1 MKNNKRALVP
11 KITEADMAAVK
22 SFHRHDGTIT
32 LHDGSNGMR
41 VLRTRDAMETPRSM
55 LSDYLDNPLPVENLF
70 FPING
75 RRDGR
80 PTSANVN
87 RLNSVFADIDY
98 THHRAPD
105 ADLIGRQIACFG
117 MLVAEH
123 VFPQPT
129 YIVRSGQGFWLHYL
143 LREPDS
149 DRSVVRCPETTEQ
162 WREAGRALRERLADR
177 GFPADP
183 SAKNLTQFCR
193 VPNSINTESGSRVVY
208 TANYGI
214 DGQPLLNTLAGV
226 LAALGVTAMPRPL
239 APSSVAARSKPRS
252 GVRVPNRGAGLTNLI
267 ARRERDFDRV
277 VALRG
282 GAVRRGA
289 RNNFARALSSLLSG
303 DPARAEKVRR
313 FCKEKCRPALPNY
326 EIRYLLKN
334 RYKLTDRGIADLWH
348 LTPGENSQLEADY
361 YAVRGHRPRFANQR
375 SIGKTRRELIQD
387 EYGARGAVRVVQR
400 ALADEQ
406 GIVASLDTVG
416 REMKHNVPP
425 ARG

>member
-1 MKNNKRALVP
+1 
-11 KITEADMAAVK
+11 MAAVK

-98 THHRAPD
+98 AHDRAPD
-105 ADLIGRQIACFG
+105 ANLIEREIARFG
-117 MLVAEH
+117 VQVALK
-123 VFPQPT
+123 VFPMPS
-129 YIVRSGQGFWLHYL
+129 YIVRSGRGVWLHYL

-162 WREAGRALRERLADR
+162 WREAGSALRERLAAKR
-177 GFPADP
+177 FPVD
-183 SAKNLTQFCR
+183 SGAKSLTQFCR
-193 VPNSINTESGSRVVY
+193 VPHSINTDSRSRVLY
-208 TANYGI
+208 TANCGI
-214 DGQPLLNTLAGV
+214 DGRPLLNTLDEV
-226 LAALGVTAMPRPL
+226 LAALGVKAVPRPHF
-239 APSSVAARSKPRS
+239 APSAVATRSARS
-252 GVRVPNRGAGLTNLI
+252 GIRVPNRGIGQANLI